1 MSKKGEYPLLCRRK
15 QSINKY
21 RTLPDQSESYY
32 TIFLDLNHLQ
42 TQYQYIKEEGFI
54 TYGAVVTGP
63 VKELKNL
70 RTYLLFRM
78 KN

>member
-15 QSINKY
+15 QSIKKY
-21 RTLPDQSESYY
+21 RTLLDQSESYY
-32 TIFLDLNHLQ
+32 TIFLDLKHLQ
-42 TQYQYIKEEGFI
+42 TQYQYIKKEGFI